1 MKPTRRARWWNYLL
15 AMLGAA
21 IVALAV
27 AYFVFPASLMKVMV
41 AAERRS
47 AGLQRHAVDVGG
59 DRIVYLDGGS
69 GTPVVLLHG
78 FGANKDIWNKVAARL
93 VPHYRVIAPDLPGF
107 GESPVR
113 AGARYDAWS
122 QAQRLHAVLAA
133 LDVHAYHVGGN
144 SMGALISV
152 VHTSLYP
159 QEVRSLMIGAAP
171 GVRAPKESETFKLVA
186 AGTNP
191 FVIRDNAEFDR
202 LVRLA
207 FYRPP
212 PIPAP
217 FKRVMLE
224 DWMAR
229 SDSYTR
235 IFADLNLRPAGPGP
249 LEPLLPGLA
258 VPTLILWGAHDR
270 MLDVSAAGT
279 FSAAINGSETTIF
292 PDCGHTLP
300 RDCPETTATRY
311 LEFLDAIPEAGPP
324 H

>member
-1 MKPTRRARWWNYLL
+1 MKPTHRAGWWAYLL
-15 AMLGAA
+15 AILGAG
-21 IVALAV
+21 ILALGV

-47 AGLQRHAVDVGG
+47 AGLQRHAVDVEG
-59 DRIVYLDGGS
+59 DHIVYLDGGS

-93 VPHYRVIAPDLPGF
+93 IPHYRVIAPDLPGF
-107 GESPVR
+107 GESPAR

-122 QAQRLHAVLAA
+122 QAQRLHAFLAA

-144 SMGALISV
+144 SMGALVAV

-159 QEVRSLMIGAAP
+159 QDVRSLMIGAAP
-171 GVRAPKESETFKLVA
+171 GVRAPQESETYKLVA

-191 FVIRDNAEFDR
+191 FVIRGNADFDR
-202 LVRLA
+202 LVNLA

-212 PIPAP
+212 SIPAP
-217 FKRVMLE
+217 FKRVMLK

-229 SDSYTR
+229 SDSYAR
-235 IFADLNLRPAGPGP
+235 IFADLKLLLPGPGP

-279 FSAAINGSETTIF
+279 FSATIKGSETTIF

-300 RDCPETTATRY
+300 RDCPEPVATRY
-311 LEFLDAIPEAGPP
+311 LAFLDAVPTAGPP
-324 H
+324 R